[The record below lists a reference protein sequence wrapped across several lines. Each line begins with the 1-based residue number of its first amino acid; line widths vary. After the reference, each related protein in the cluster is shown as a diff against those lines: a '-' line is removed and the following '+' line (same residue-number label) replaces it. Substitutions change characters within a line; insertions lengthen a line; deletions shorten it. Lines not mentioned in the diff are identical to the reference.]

1 MKKSIFLA
9 VAAVAMTAC
18 SNDVDLGMK
27 DANKQ
32 TADNAIGFEV
42 LNKNMSRAQN
52 LQDTK
57 HYNFGVFAYKT
68 AGSTSQTVFDDY
80 LVGYNG
86 TNVGYDMTTGNQTTL
101 GDQLGSVD
109 GKSQWAYE
117 KLGSSEYT
125 HTAEDGFYK
134 KTDTRYM
141 SNWTNQFLRY
151 WDYSS
156 TQTDFYAYAPYVNK
170 TFTSTDGVKF
180 DFSSKIMTFPEK
192 SIKAG
197 YSATDNEYMFA
208 SQTVT
213 STNYNQDVK
222 LGFKR
227 MNAKINIKFY
237 EEVAGYRV
245 EMVDLKSGYTI
256 TAVPAKRSG
265 SAGSYTYAAGT
276 VYSETG
282 AKVNFSGANATVAL
296 ENYTNS
302 SARLDFALPTLNLQS
317 FTQTYTGGATFTDV
331 IGETSATAS
340 GSETTYY
347 AIPKNT
353 TSASDDAKNTGL
365 TFHVSFK
372 LISIDTNET
381 LTVKDATVFVPAEY
395 CHWDANYAY
404 TYIFKITKDATGS
417 TGNPTI
423 NPDSPDAGTKNALKP
438 IVFDNCVVEEWQ
450 DATSIGNDHPI
461 N

>member
-32 TADNAIGFEV
+32 TADNAIGFSV
-42 LNKNMSRAQN
+42 LDKNMSRAN
-52 LQDTK
+52 LQDK
-57 HYNFGVFAYKT
+57 GHYNFGVFAYKT

-86 TNVGYDMTTGNQTTL
+86 TNVGYYMETGDRTTL
-101 GDQLGSVD
+101 GDQPGAVD

-125 HTAEDGFYK
+125 YK
-134 KTDTRYM
+134 GTEGYYKETQTRYM
-141 SNWTNQFLRY
+141 SNWAKQFLRY

-180 DFSSKIMTFPEK
+180 DFSTKIMTFPGT

-208 SQTVT
+208 SQSVS
-213 STNYNQDVK
+213 STNYNYNQDVK

-265 SAGSYTYAAGT
+265 STYAAGT

-331 IGETSATAS
+331 IGETPATAS

-417 TGNPTI
+417 TGNPEI
-423 NPDSPDAGTKNALKP
+423 NPDSLDAGTDNALKP
-438 IVFDNCVVEEWQ
+438 IVFDNCVVEEWTT
-450 DATSIGNDHPI
+450 AGNDSEHNI

>member
-101 GDQLGSVD
+101 GDQLGSVN

-125 HTAEDGFYK
+125 YTGTGGYYK
-134 KTDTRYM
+134 ETQTRYM
-141 SNWTNQFLRY
+141 SNWAKQFLRY

-170 TFTSTDGVKF
+170 TFTSTAGVKF
-180 DFSSKIMTFPEK
+180 DFNTKKMTFPGT

-208 SQTVT
+208 SQSVT
-213 STNYNQDVK
+213 SGNYNQDVK

-245 EMVDLKSGYTI
+245 EMVKLTESANI
-256 TAVPAKRSG
+256 TAVPAKR
-265 SAGSYTYAAGT
+265 AGTSPSYTYSAGT
-276 VYSETG
+276 IYSETG
-282 AKVNFSGANATVAL
+282 AQVDFSGANATVAL
-296 ENYTNS
+296 ENYTTS

-317 FTQTYTGGATFTDV
+317 FTQLYTGGAIFTDV
-331 IGETSATAS
+331 IGEAPADAS
-340 GSETTYY
+340 GSATTYY

-353 TSASDDAKNTGL
+353 ASASEDAKKTGL

-417 TGNPTI
+417 TGDPTI
-423 NPDSPDAGTKNALKP
+423 NPDSPDAGTDNALKP
-438 IVFDNCVVEEWQ
+438 IVFDNCVVEDWTT
-450 DATSIGNDHPI
+450 AGNDTEHDI

>member
-32 TADNAIGFEV
+32 TADNAIGFQV
-42 LNKNMSRAQN
+42 LNKNMSRAN
-52 LQDTK
+52 LQDK
-57 HYNFGVFAYKT
+57 GHYNFGVFAYKT

-86 TNVGYDMTTGNQTTL
+86 TNVGYYMETGDRTTL
-101 GDQLGSVD
+101 GDQPGAVD

-125 HTAEDGFYK
+125 YK
-134 KTDTRYM
+134 GTEGYYKETQTRYM
-141 SNWTNQFLRY
+141 SNWAKQFLRY

-180 DFSSKIMTFPEK
+180 DFSTKIMTFPGT

-208 SQTVT
+208 SQSVS

-245 EMVDLKSGYTI
+245 EMVKLTESANI
-256 TAVPAKRSG
+256 TAVPAKRTGTS
-265 SAGSYTYAAGT
+265 SYTYSAGT
-276 VYSETG
+276 IYSGTG
-282 AKVNFSGANATVAL
+282 AQVDFSGADATVAL
-296 ENYTNS
+296 ENYTTS

-317 FTQTYTGGATFTDV
+317 FTQLYTGGAIFTDV
-331 IGETSATAS
+331 IGEAPADAS
-340 GSETTYY
+340 GSATTYY

-353 TSASDDAKNTGL
+353 ASASEDAKNTGL

-381 LTVKDATVFVPAEY
+381 LTVKDATVFVPADY

-423 NPDSPDAGTKNALKP
+423 DPNSPNAGTENALKP
-438 IVFDNCVVEEWQ
+438 IVFDNCVVEKWQ
-450 DATSIGNDHPI
+450 DATGIGNDHDI

>member
-1 MKKSIFLA
+1 M
-9 VAAVAMTAC
+9 
-18 SNDVDLGMK
+18 
-27 DANKQ
+27 
-32 TADNAIGFEV
+32 
-42 LNKNMSRAQN
+42 
-52 LQDTK
+52 
-57 HYNFGVFAYKT
+57 
-68 AGSTSQTVFDDY
+68 
-80 LVGYNG
+80 G
-86 TNVGYDMTTGNQTTL
+86 TGDQTTL
-101 GDQLGSVD
+101 GDQSGAVD

-117 KLGSSEYT
+117 KLGSTEYT
-125 HTAEDGFYK
+125 YTADAGFYK
-134 KTDTRYM
+134 NSDTRYM
-141 SNWTNQFLRY
+141 SNWAKQFLRY

-180 DFSSKIMTFPEK
+180 DFSTKIMTFPRT

-208 SQTVT
+208 SQSVT
-213 STNYNQDVK
+213 SGNYNQDVK

-245 EMVDLKSGYTI
+245 EMVKLTESANI
-256 TAVPAKRSG
+256 TAVPAKR
-265 SAGSYTYAAGT
+265 AGTSSYTYSAGT
-276 VYSETG
+276 IYSGTG
-282 AKVNFSGANATVAL
+282 AQVDFSGADATVAL
-296 ENYTNS
+296 ENYTTS

-317 FTQTYTGGATFTDV
+317 FTQLYTGGAIFTDV
-331 IGETSATAS
+331 IGEAPADAS
-340 GSETTYY
+340 GSATTYY

-353 TSASDDAKNTGL
+353 ASASEDAKNTGL

-381 LTVKDATVFVPAEY
+381 LTVKDATVFVPADY

-423 NPDSPDAGTKNALKP
+423 DPNSPNAGTENALKP

-450 DATSIGNDHPI
+450 DATGIGNDHNI

>member
-32 TADNAIGFEV
+32 TADNAIGFQV
-42 LNKNMSRAQN
+42 LNKNMSRAK
-52 LQDTK
+52 LEDAK

-68 AGSTSQTVFDDY
+68 ASPTSQTVFDDY

-86 TNVGYDMTTGNQTTL
+86 DNVGYFMTIGNQTTL
-101 GDQLGSVD
+101 GDQPGNAN

-125 HTAEDGFYK
+125 NPGTEGYYTSDQ
-134 KTDTRYM
+134 TRYM
-141 SNWTNQFLRY
+141 SNWDNQYLRY

-170 TFTSTDGVKF
+170 KFTSTDGVKF
-180 DFSSKIMTFPEK
+180 DFSKKIMTFPGT

-208 SQTVT
+208 SQTV
-213 STNYNQDVK
+213 SSINYNQDVK

-256 TAVPAKRSG
+256 TAVPAKRDGTSPSYSY
-265 SAGSYTYAAGT
+265 SAGTI
-276 VYSETG
+276 YSETG
-282 AKVNFSGANATVAL
+282 AQVNFSGANATVAL
-296 ENYTNS
+296 ENYTTS
-302 SARLDFALPTLNLQS
+302 SARLDFALPTLNLES
-317 FTQTYTGGATFTDV
+317 FTQTYTGGARFTDV

-353 TSASDDAKNTGL
+353 KSASEDAKNTGL

-417 TGNPTI
+417 TGNPGI
-423 NPDSPDAGTKNALKP
+423 NPDSPVAGTDNALKP
-438 IVFDNCVVEEWQ
+438 IVFDNCVVEVWTT
-450 DATSIGNDHPI
+450 DGNDSEHDI

>member
-1 MKKSIFLA
+1 MKKSFFLA

-18 SNDVDLGMK
+18 SNDVDLGLK

-32 TADNAIGFEV
+32 TADNAIGFSV
-42 LNKNMSRAQN
+42 LDKNMSRAN
-52 LQDTK
+52 LQDEG

-86 TNVGYDMTTGNQTTL
+86 TNVGYYMTTGNQTTL
-101 GDQLGSVD
+101 GYQLGSVD

-125 HTAEDGFYK
+125 SRGTEGYYK
-134 KTDTRYM
+134 ETQTRYM
-141 SNWTNQFLRY
+141 SNWANQFLRY

-180 DFSSKIMTFPEK
+180 DFNTKIMTFPGT

-208 SQTVT
+208 SKRVT

-222 LGFKR
+222 LEFKR

-256 TAVPAKRSG
+256 TAVPAKRDGTSPSYSY
-265 SAGSYTYAAGT
+265 SAGTI
-276 VYSETG
+276 YSETG
-282 AKVNFSGANATVAL
+282 AQVNFSGANATVAL

-317 FTQTYTGGATFTDV
+317 FTQTGGATFTDV

-353 TSASDDAKNTGL
+353 TSASEDAKKTGL

-417 TGNPTI
+417 TGDPTI
-423 NPDSPDAGTKNALKP
+423 NPDSPNAGTDNALKP
-438 IVFDNCVVEEWQ
+438 IVFDNCVVEDWTT
-450 DATSIGNDHPI
+450 AGNDSEHKI

>member
-32 TADNAIGFEV
+32 TADNAIGFSV
-42 LNKNMSRAQN
+42 LDKNMSRAN
-52 LQDTK
+52 LQDK
-57 HYNFGVFAYKT
+57 GHYNFGVFAYKT
-68 AGSTSQTVFDDY
+68 ASSTSQTVFDDY

-86 TNVGYDMTTGNQTTL
+86 TNKGYYMTTGNQTTL
-101 GDQLGSVD
+101 GDQPGAVN
-109 GKSQWAYE
+109 GESQWAYE
-117 KLGSSEYT
+117 KLGSSEYSY
-125 HTAEDGFYK
+125 TADDGFYK
-134 KTDTRYM
+134 NTDTRYM
-141 SNWTNQFLRY
+141 SNWANQFLRY

-170 TFTSTDGVKF
+170 TFTSTVGVKF
-180 DFSSKIMTFPEK
+180 DFSTKIMTFPGT

-208 SQTVT
+208 SQTVS
-213 STNYNQDVK
+213 STNYNKDVT

-245 EMVDLKSGYTI
+245 EMVKLTESANI
-256 TAVPAKRSG
+256 TAVPAKR
-265 SAGSYTYAAGT
+265 AGTSPSYTYSAGT
-276 VYSETG
+276 IYSETG
-282 AKVNFSGANATVAL
+282 AKVDFSGANATVAL

-317 FTQTYTGGATFTDV
+317 FIQTYTGGATFTDV
-331 IGETSATAS
+331 IGETPADAS

-353 TSASDDAKNTGL
+353 TSASDDAKHTGL

-404 TYIFKITKDATGS
+404 TYIFRITKDATGS
-417 TGNPTI
+417 TGNPSI
-423 NPDSPDAGTKNALKP
+423 NPDSPNAGTDNALKP
-438 IVFDNCVVEEWQ
+438 IVFDNCVVEEWEN
-450 DATSIGNDHPI
+450 ATGIGNDHNI